1 MENHVYT
8 GLIGTR
14 SMKTNAISLTT
25 LLDENVEL
33 YHNINRSH
41 LNIQFLTINPN
52 NGSNTATMK
61 YQRGGLSKRLLIFV

>member
-1 MENHVYT
+1 MENPVYT

-41 LNIQFLTINPN
+41 LNIQFL
-52 NGSNTATMK
+52 
-61 YQRGGLSKRLLIFV
+61 